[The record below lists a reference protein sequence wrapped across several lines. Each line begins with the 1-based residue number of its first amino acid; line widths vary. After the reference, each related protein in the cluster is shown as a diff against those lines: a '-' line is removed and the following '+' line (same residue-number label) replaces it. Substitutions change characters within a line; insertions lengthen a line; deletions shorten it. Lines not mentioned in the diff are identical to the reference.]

1 LNRLGVVGRGWLVG
15 WLLRVDSGSLVGHIG
30 NIAVIAV
37 GSVGDVLDSAIGKSH
52 GVRSGDIA
60 GTIGLLLALEV
71 GLGVVISHGVSE
83 GVGGDLIG
91 VLLGLV
97 SRGSVVSG
105 SNLDNG
111 SWGISWGGLVVGR
124 GWGRRIRLGLRVAGS
139 SLVGHLSNIAVIS
152 VGSVGHLL
160 DPAVGESH
168 GVGTLDIAGTIG
180 GLLSI
185 EVGLGVVIS
194 HGICEG
200 VGRDLIG
207 VFLSLVSGSGLV
219 SNRGWLVSNR
229 GWGISWGSLHN
240 HGGWSISWGSMN
252 CMSNNWSSMNSMMSD
267 GVDSMMSDGMD
278 SMMSDGMDGMMSDGM
293 DCMVG
298 DRGNRVERDHSV
310 LAYWD
315 WLVGSNGGLD
325 LRQTLGVV
333 HLAHGGVSGSKCLG
347 LDQTSL
353 LSMGGGDRLVRGLTS
368 SNGGVVDTVVSQQD
382 GACGGGAGH
391 G

>member
-111 SWGISWGGLVVGR
+111 SWGISWGGLVVD
-124 GWGRRIRLGLRVAGS
+124 WGR
-139 SLVGHLSNIAVIS
+139 
-152 VGSVGHLL
+152 
-160 DPAVGESH
+160 
-168 GVGTLDIAGTIG
+168 
-180 GLLSI
+180 
-185 EVGLGVVIS
+185 
-194 HGICEG
+194 
-200 VGRDLIG
+200 
-207 VFLSLVSGSGLV
+207 
-219 SNRGWLVSNR
+219 
-229 GWGISWGSLHN
+229 GISWGSVD
-240 HGGWSISWGSMN
+240 
-252 CMSNNWSSMNSMMSD
+252 SMMSD
-267 GVDSMMSDGMD
+267 GVDGMMSDGVD
-278 SMMSDGMDGMMSDGM
+278 GMMSHGMDGMMGNWVDGVM
-293 DCMVG
+293 G
-298 DRGNRVERDHSV
+298 DRGDSVVRDHSG

-315 WLVGSNGGLD
+315 WPVGSNGGLD
-325 LRQTLGVV
+325 LSQTLGVV
-333 HLAHGGVSGSKCLG
+333 SLGHGGVCGSE
-347 LDQTSL
+347 SL
-353 LSMGGGDRLVRGLTS
+353 ALTESSDLTVGGGD
-368 SNGGVVDTVVSQQD
+368 
-382 GACGGGAGH
+382 
-391 G
+391 